1 MYQRYIVDEFDGF
14 FVLDRYSRG
23 VERTHRSVLMPA
35 SERGRVVK
43 MKPSASERV
52 AAASERS
59 EVSDAFCQSCL
70 CAAIA
75 SLLCRLYYMLRRQ
88 RKRSAE
94 SGV

>member
-1 MYQRYIVDEFDGF
+1 
-14 FVLDRYSRG
+14 
-23 VERTHRSVLMPA
+23 MPA

-43 MKPSASERV
+43 MHASEREAAASERSEV

-75 SLLCRLYYMLRRQ
+75 FLLCRLHCMLKRQ

-94 SGV
+94 SRV